1 VGIRYVFVHRA
12 DYLRDRIVYDNKVF
26 RVMKINVL
34 GQIQRRDLIVSIEAT
49 QVRGDELVNDAQ
61 FAKYSD

>member
-1 VGIRYVFVHRA
+1 
-12 DYLRDRIVYDNKVF
+12 
-26 RVMKINVL
+26 MKINVL